1 MLVHNHP
8 VIVSPHAF
16 DHLSEALRK
25 VFKEEELTFMVVRE
39 NPRKVYIQEN
49 GRYAAYYRR
58 NDGYRKLILE
68 KEKNKIVIV
77 SFMDTVEIP
86 HFTLP

>member
-1 MLVHNHP
+1 
-8 VIVSPHAF
+8 
-16 DHLSEALRK
+16 
-25 VFKEEELTFMVVRE
+25 MVVRE